1 MKIALFN
8 TKMYDK
14 QFFDIAIAN
23 TDHTIEYFEVALNS
37 ATAKLTPGYDAVC
50 VFVNDYLQADTLE
63 QLAKHGIQLIL
74 LRCAGFNNVDI
85 EKAHTLG
92 IRIYRVPAYSPQ
104 AVAEHAVALLLTLNR
119 KTHKAFNRVREH
131 NFSLE
136 RLTGFD
142 VYKKTIGIV
151 GTGQIGIAFSKIMK
165 GFGCNVLAYDI
176 VQSQE
181 AHSQGVQYVDF
192 DTLLAQS
199 DIISLHC
206 PLNHATK
213 HMLNITQFEKM
224 KQGVMIIN
232 TSRGGLIHTI
242 DAIQALKTGKIGY
255 LGIDV
260 YEQEEHL
267 FFKDLSESIVADDV
281 IARLMTFPN
290 VLITAHQGF
299 FTNEALEQIART
311 TIQNID
317 LYISNTHTENEVV

>member
-8 TKMYDK
+8 TKIYDK

-23 TDHTIEYFEVALNS
+23 TDHTIEYFEVSLNS

-63 QLAKHGIQLIL
+63 QLAKHGIRLIL

-213 HMLNITQFEKM
+213 HMLNMTQFEKM

-317 LYISNTHTENEVV
+317 LYISNTHTENEVI

>member
-23 TDHTIEYFEVALNS
+23 TDHTIEYFEVSLNS

-63 QLAKHGIQLIL
+63 QLAKHGIRLIL

-181 AHSQGVQYVDF
+181 ALSQGVQYVDF

-213 HMLNITQFEKM
+213 HMLNMTQFEKM

-299 FTNEALEQIART
+299 FTNEALEQIAQT

-317 LYISNTHTENEVV
+317 LYISNTHTENEVI

>member
-23 TDHTIEYFEVALNS
+23 TDHTIEYFEVSLNS

-63 QLAKHGIQLIL
+63 QLAKHGIRLIL

-165 GFGCNVLAYDI
+165 GF
-176 VQSQE
+176 
-181 AHSQGVQYVDF
+181 
-192 DTLLAQS
+192 
-199 DIISLHC
+199 
-206 PLNHATK
+206 
-213 HMLNITQFEKM
+213 
-224 KQGVMIIN
+224 
-232 TSRGGLIHTI
+232 
-242 DAIQALKTGKIGY
+242 AL
-255 LGIDV
+255 
-260 YEQEEHL
+260 
-267 FFKDLSESIVADDV
+267 F
-281 IARLMTFPN
+281 
-290 VLITAHQGF
+290 
-299 FTNEALEQIART
+299 
-311 TIQNID
+311 
-317 LYISNTHTENEVV
+317 

>member
-23 TDHTIEYFEVALNS
+23 TDHTIEYFEVSLNS

-63 QLAKHGIQLIL
+63 QLAKHGIRLIL

-92 IRIYRVPAYSPQ
+92 IRIYRVPAYLPQ

-181 AHSQGVQYVDF
+181 ALSQGVQYVDF

-213 HMLNITQFEKM
+213 HMLNMTQFEKM

-317 LYISNTHTENEVV
+317 LYISNTHTENEVI